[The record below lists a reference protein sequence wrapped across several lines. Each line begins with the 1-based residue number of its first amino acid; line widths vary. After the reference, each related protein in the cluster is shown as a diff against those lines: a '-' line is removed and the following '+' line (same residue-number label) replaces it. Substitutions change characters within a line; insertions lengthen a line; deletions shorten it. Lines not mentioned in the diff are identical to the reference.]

1 MNSAGYLTIRSGEA
15 KNESHEKF
23 ESDLSYNER
32 TS

>member
-1 MNSAGYLTIRSGEA
+1 MNSAGYFTKRSGET
-15 KNESHEKF
+15 KNERHEKF